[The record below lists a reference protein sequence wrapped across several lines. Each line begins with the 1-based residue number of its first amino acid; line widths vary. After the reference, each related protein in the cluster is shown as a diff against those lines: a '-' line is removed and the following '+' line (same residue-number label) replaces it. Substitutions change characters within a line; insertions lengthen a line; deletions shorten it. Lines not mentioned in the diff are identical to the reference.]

1 MSNARNRVRPVGHG
15 LAALGLVAAAVTL
28 SAAPAP
34 AMTPPDDRAWL
45 IRMMACDGQGV
56 TMEVYLPQSVVFAKG
71 GMKAGQTVAG
81 YYTLDLTDANKG
93 KGLEP
98 VRITMSTDKTFI
110 TVNQFTRGLPPTRI
124 PVGGGTVDF
133 DQRFAKG
140 AKCGPFQAQDPD
152 YGNK

>member
-1 MSNARNRVRPVGHG
+1 MSNTEARSIGRG
-15 LAALGLVAAAVTL
+15 LAALSLIAATTL
-28 SAAPAP
+28 LSVPASAA
-34 AMTPPDDRAWL
+34 TLPDDKEWL
-45 IRMMACDGQGV
+45 MRMVFCQGEGV

-71 GMKAGQTVAG
+71 GMRAGQTVAG

-98 VRITMSTDKTFI
+98 VRITMSADKKFI
-110 TVNQFTRGLPPTRI
+110 TVNQFTRGLPPTTI